1 MLVSNYVSLS
11 KRVNCVLDESKKN
24 IKVSTI
30 LSNFNKTKLGFCL
43 IKNKSSYKIFTD
55 GDFRRQI
62 FKDNHFIF
70 KDSSYIKKKKI
81 ITIDH
86 KKSLFD
92 AYNLMKSKDINVII
106 VLKNKKYFSYIT
118 FHEIVNQ
125 LSPERINLDKEK
137 LAKYDLDV
145 SKHLIRYQFVSTF
158 VNSDMEII
166 DAACGTGY
174 GSNLLAKKAKR
185 VLGIDYSKEA
195 ILFAKANYQSKN
207 ITFKVDNIL
216 NFNFKKKYDAI
227 ITLETLEHL
236 SKSQAIKWLKKC
248 KNSLK
253 SNSTFICSSPMLRVR
268 NNKPYI
274 TNPHH
279 LYEMKKQEFFANLK
293 KIFRP
298 KTINFFIQKNDSFV
312 LHTNQKEGLCMAILN
327 L

>member
-11 KRVNCVLDESKKN
+11 KRINCVLDESKKN
-24 IKVSTI
+24 VKVSTI

-62 FKDNHFIF
+62 FKDNNFIF
-70 KDSSYIKKKKI
+70 KDSSHIKKKKI
-81 ITIDH
+81 ITIDY

-106 VLKNKKYFSYIT
+106 VLKNKFFFSYIT

-137 LAKYDLDV
+137 LAKYQLDV
-145 SKHLIRYQFVSTF
+145 SKHLIRYHFASSF
-158 VNSDMEII
+158 INGDMEVV

-174 GSNLLAKKAKR
+174 GSNLLAKKAKN
-185 VLGIDYSKEA
+185 VLSIDYSKEA

-207 ITFKVDNIL
+207 ISFKVDNIL
-216 NFNFKKKYDAI
+216 NFSFKKKYDAI

-236 SKSQAIKWLKKC
+236 SKPQAIKWLIKC
-248 KNSLK
+248 KKSLK
-253 SNSTFICSSPMLRVR
+253 SNSIFICSSPMLRIR
-268 NNKPYI
+268 NKKPFI

-279 LYEMKKQEFFANLK
+279 LYEMKKEEFF
-293 KIFRP
+293 
-298 KTINFFIQKNDSFV
+298 
-312 LHTNQKEGLCMAILN
+312 
-327 L
+327 